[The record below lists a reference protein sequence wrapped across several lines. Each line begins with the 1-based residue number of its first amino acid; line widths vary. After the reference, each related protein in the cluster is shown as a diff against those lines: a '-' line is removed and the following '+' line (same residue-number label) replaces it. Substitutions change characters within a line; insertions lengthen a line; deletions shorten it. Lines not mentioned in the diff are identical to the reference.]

1 MWMND
6 LMKAVEAMWEFKKRE
21 ICIVSVKPAVDGI
34 VAETTYFTYI
44 KFFYNDGHV
53 EEHTKEE
60 WE

>member
-1 MWMND
+1 
-6 LMKAVEAMWEFKKRE
+6 MKAVEAMWEFKKRE